1 MSENPHQVRALVV
14 TSWGR
19 LQEAWPS
26 LFRVTVGLY
35 WLYFA
40 SQKWHGVGWMHDLM
54 IATAR
59 VNPIPGLREF
69 LTSVVVPNWL
79 PFALGQAVGETI
91 VAVLLIVGLGT
102 RWAAILGTLLAANLA
117 LTVAFAVN
125 DDGFRWLYYLGLLAT
140 AQVIVSGAGPVAL
153 SRFGWVP
160 AFLR

>member
-1 MSENPHQVRALVV
+1 MSEITVRRPVL
-14 TSWGR
+14 
-19 LQEAWPS
+19 EAWPS

-40 SQKWHGVGWMHDLM
+40 SQKWQGVGWMHDLM
-54 IATAR
+54 IATAKA
-59 VNPIPGLREF
+59 NPIPGLREF

-102 RWAAILGTLLAANLA
+102 RWAAIVGTLLAANLA

-125 DDGFRWLYYLGLLAT
+125 DDGFRWLYYLAVLVN
-140 AQVIVSGAGPVAL
+140 AQVIVSGPGPFAL

>member
-1 MSENPHQVRALVV
+1 MSEVPLRAG
-14 TSWGR
+14 W
-19 LQEAWPS
+19 AS
-26 LFRVTVGLY
+26 LFRVVVGLY

-40 SQKWHGVGWMHDLM
+40 SQKWQGVGWMHDLM
-54 IATAR
+54 VTTAR
-59 VNPIPGLREF
+59 ANPIPGLREF

-91 VAVLLIVGLGT
+91 VAVLLLLGLGT

-140 AQVIVSGAGPVAL
+140 AQVIVSGPGPIAV